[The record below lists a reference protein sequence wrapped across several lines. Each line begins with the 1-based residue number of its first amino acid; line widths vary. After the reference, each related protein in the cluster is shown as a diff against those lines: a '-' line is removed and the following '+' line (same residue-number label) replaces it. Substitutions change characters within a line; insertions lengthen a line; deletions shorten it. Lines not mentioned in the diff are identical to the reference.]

1 MDEDVQ
7 VISPSE
13 HGSKRRVSYYYDSD
27 VGLYSYGG
35 AHPMK
40 PYRMRMT
47 HHLVAAYD
55 MLQRMDVFRPRRA
68 SQLDMTRFHTD
79 EYIDFLGKVSP
90 ETAEELTGNGTR
102 FLVGE
107 DNPAWDGLFEF
118 CSISAGGSISA
129 AQRLNSGA
137 ADIAINWAGGLHHA
151 KKREASGFC
160 YVNDIVLGI
169 LELLRQFPRVLYIDI
184 DCHHGDGVEEA
195 FYTTDRVFT
204 CSIHKQ
210 VNFFPGTGDVHDRGY
225 GPGKGYTANIPLMN
239 GISDEQYASVFQPVI
254 RHIIEWYRPGA
265 IILQCG
271 ADSLSGD
278 KLGVFNLSG
287 GGYTTKNVARAWTYE
302 TACAL
307 GIEHEIPRMLPYTD
321 HLEWYG
327 PRYRLDV
334 ESSNMQNDNDTAYL
348 EGVKRKVLEGLRDLP
363 FAPSVGLQDVPRMDV
378 GEAIGLVDEEDE
390 ESEMDE
396 IDLRLSHHVRN
407 AHTVRSSS
415 TSSSGEEQ
423 SYSSGDEAP
432 ESSRTPRS
440 RPGNTNRTAPKRI
453 FFRRETD
460 VIWNSHLRSGL
471 GVGAAQHA
479 WDDEEVESNVR
490 AVENSFVDL
499 GMGHD
504 IKGNAPDDQ
513 KQMCIGVL
521 DFYSSLKDHFA
532 YSVGQRLKLLEVS
545 VGPMINKKS
554 QAIVVCEISLEDDM
568 LNLLG
573 TLHGGCTA
581 YLIDV
586 CSSIAIAIAP
596 QGVNNPEEWWGKVSV
611 SQALNVLY
619 HAPARS

>member
-7 VISPSE
+7 LVSPSE
-13 HGSKRRVSYYYDSD
+13 HGSKRRVSYYYDGD

-55 MLQRMDVFRPRRA
+55 MLQKMDVFRPRRA
-68 SQLDMTRFHTD
+68 TQLDMTRFHTD

-129 AQRLNSGA
+129 AQRLNSGT
-137 ADIAINWAGGLHHA
+137 ADIAVNWAGGLHHA

-204 CSIHKQ
+204 CSVHKQ

-239 GISDEQYASVFQPVI
+239 GISDEQYASIFQPVI

-265 IILQCG
+265 IVLQCG

-278 KLGVFNLSG
+278 KLGVFNLSMEGHAACAQFVRSFNIPTILLGG

-348 EGVKRKVLEGLRDLP
+348 EGVKRKVLEGLRELP

-396 IDLRLSHHVRN
+396 VDLRLSHHVRN

-432 ESSRTPRS
+432 ESSRARHSRS
-440 RPGNTNRTAPKRI
+440 GNTSSRVAPKRV
-453 FFRRETD
+453 FFRREND
-460 VIWNSHLRSGL
+460 IIWNSHLRSGPGAGT
-471 GVGAAQHA
+471 GVGATQHA
-479 WDDEEVESNVR
+479 WDDEDVDSSVR

-499 GMGHD
+499 GMGR
-504 IKGNAPDDQ
+504 KRRYN
-513 KQMCIGVL
+513 
-521 DFYSSLKDHFA
+521 
-532 YSVGQRLKLLEVS
+532 VGIMDSWKS
-545 VGPMINKKS
+545 GP
-554 QAIVVCEISLEDDM
+554 ED
-568 LNLLG
+568 
-573 TLHGGCTA
+573 
-581 YLIDV
+581 
-586 CSSIAIAIAP
+586 SP
-596 QGVNNPEEWWGKVSV
+596 
-611 SQALNVLY
+611 
-619 HAPARS
+619 